1 MRGPFAQ
8 MRPLPTGGY
17 LPQVWRG
24 LSVNIRIFHLITD
37 LDRGGAETALCR
49 LLGGL
54 VREGFDCRV
63 ASLIPAGPVA
73 EDIRNLGVPVEELGM
88 RRGRPSLAAVTGLAG
103 MLRAFRPHVLQTWL
117 YHADLLGLVAARLAR
132 VPVVAWNLRCAL
144 MELEHYSRVT
154 TITRKACATLS
165 RRPAVVVANSHAAV
179 DYHKSLGYRPRRW
192 EVIPNGFDLDA
203 FRPDPEARTALR
215 HQLHIPEDAPLVGL
229 AARYDHMK
237 GHEVFCRAA
246 SRILDHTPEAHFALC
261 GDGITPDNSELVEL
275 LHDSGLG
282 KSVHLLGRLDHMPW
296 FFSALDVACSS
307 SHGES
312 FSNVLGEALACGT
325 PCVAT
330 DVGDSARIVGD
341 AGAIVPTRDP
351 EALASALNT
360 LLDMDP
366 TARRELGDVGRK
378 HVEEHYSLS
387 AIVAQYATMY
397 RELARKMI

>member
-1 MRGPFAQ
+1 M
-8 MRPLPTGGY
+8 
-17 LPQVWRG
+17 
-24 LSVNIRIFHLITD
+24 NIRIFHLITD

-54 VREGFDCRV
+54 IREGFDCRV

-73 EDIRNLGVPVEELGM
+73 EDIRKLGVPVEELGM
-88 RRGRPSLAAVTGLAG
+88 RRGKPSLTAVTGLAA

-117 YHADLLGLVAARLAR
+117 YHADLLGLPAARLAR

-154 TITRKACATLS
+154 TLTRKACAALS
-165 RRPAVVVANSHAAV
+165 RRPAAVVANSHAAV

-192 EVIPNGFDLDA
+192 EVIPNGFDLDL
-203 FRPDPEARTALR
+203 FRPDPQARTALR
-215 HQLHIPEDAPLVGL
+215 SQLNIPEAAPLVGL
-229 AARYDHMK
+229 AARFDHMK

-246 SRILDHTPEAHFALC
+246 SLVLDRNPEAHFVLC
-261 GDGITPDNSELVEL
+261 GDGITQDNPGLAKL
-275 LHDSGLG
+275 LHDTGGG
-282 KSVHLLGRLDHMPW
+282 KSVHLLGPIIDMPL

-312 FSNVLGEALACGT
+312 FPNVLGEALACGI

-341 AGAIVPTRDP
+341 AGAIVPSRDP
-351 EALASALNT
+351 DALASALNT
-360 LLDMDP
+360 LLEMDP
-366 TARRELGDVGRK
+366 TARWELGLRGRE
-378 HVEEHYSLS
+378 HVEQNYSLA
-387 AIVAQYATMY
+387 AITARYAELY
-397 RELARKMI
+397 RELARK